1 MIHFPQIANTGQAK
15 GFSGRFTQDVI
26 KKCSHPLQAIPSA
39 TEPAADCAAA
49 DPFADAANVGAF
61 APATATAAGCRD
73 ANAGSARPGGSAPP
87 IMMGP

>member
-1 MIHFPQIANTGQAK
+1 MSVEK
-15 GFSGRFTQDVI
+15 L
-26 KKCSHPLQAIPSA
+26 SHPLQATTA
-39 TEPAADCAAA
+39 EPAAAGAAA

-61 APATATAAGCRD
+61 APASATAAGCRD